1 MRLLSL
7 TVALRIAVACLL
19 TVEVALD
26 PHLVASE
33 IVPGGEAR
41 SQERSRMETH
51 DDLLLRVERMVPGF
65 GGMFIEVDGRLAVYL
80 LDTSPVSAAGSA
92 IETVFGPSLTAG
104 GVRAV
109 QGQYTV
115 SQLKAWT
122 ERASAVVLDV
132 PGVTM
137 VDVNE
142 AKNRVTIGVEDDSR
156 THTVKDVLSSLKIP
170 REAVL
175 IQVTG
180 QINPVNPR

>member
-1 MRLLSL
+1 ML
-7 TVALRIAVACLL
+7 AVAFLL
-19 TVEVALD
+19 TAEYALGSRF
-26 PHLVASE
+26 LASE
-33 IVPGGEAR
+33 IITAGEAR

-51 DDLLLRVERMVPGF
+51 DDLLLRVERMAPGF

-80 LDTSPVSAAGSA
+80 LDTSQVSAARSA
-92 IETVFGPSLTAG
+92 IEAVFGPSLTAG

-115 SQLKAWT
+115 SQLKAWS
-122 ERASAVVLDV
+122 ERASAVVFDV

-137 VDVNE
+137 VDLNE

-156 THTVKDVLSSLKIP
+156 TQTVDDVLSSLKIP
-170 REAVL
+170 PEAVL

>member
-1 MRLLSL
+1 
-7 TVALRIAVACLL
+7 
-19 TVEVALD
+19 
-26 PHLVASE
+26 
-33 IVPGGEAR
+33 
-41 SQERSRMETH
+41 METH
-51 DDLLLRVERMVPGF
+51 DDLLLRVERMAPGF

-80 LDTSPVSAAGSA
+80 LDTLQVSAARSA

-137 VDVNE
+137 VDLNE

-156 THTVKDVLSSLKIP
+156 TQTVKDVLSSLKIP

>member
-142 AKNRVTIGVEDDSR
+142 AKNRVKTTRAR
-156 THTVKDVLSSLKIP
+156 TL
-170 REAVL
+170 
-175 IQVTG
+175 
-180 QINPVNPR
+180 